1 MSDSDHRHEHPAEE
15 SHFFAYLSRM
25 KYIYRWGLMRNTRAE
40 NVQEH
45 SLQVAMI
52 AHALAVIGN
61 QEFGEENDVGR
72 VVSVALYHDA
82 SEIIT
87 GDLPTPVKYFRE
99 DIRDSYKALEA
110 HAERKIVGLLPD
122 SLRDAFAEVIESA
135 RIEPEVLRL
144 VKAAD
149 SLSAYLKCIEERAAG
164 NQEFRRAEEFLRGKL
179 DEMTDLPAVAY
190 FRQRFVAAFELTLD
204 DLSHD

>member
-1 MSDSDHRHEHPAEE
+1 MNDSDQSPEK

-25 KYIYRWGLMRNTRAE
+25 KYIYRWGLMRNTRSE

-61 QEFGEENDVGR
+61 QEFGEANDVGR

-110 HAERKIVGLLPD
+110 HAERKIIGLLPE
-122 SLRDAFAEVIESA
+122 SLQESFAEVIESA
-135 RIEPEVLRL
+135 RIEPGVLRL

-164 NQEFRRAEEFLRGKL
+164 NQEFRRAEEFLQGKL
-179 DEMTDLPAVAY
+179 DEMTDLPAVGF
-190 FRQRFVAAFELTLD
+190 FRERFVDAFELTLD

>member
-1 MSDSDHRHEHPAEE
+1 MSDSEQ
-15 SHFFAYLSRM
+15 SHFFAYISRM

-61 QEFGEENDVGR
+61 QRYGEANDVGR

-87 GDLPTPVKYFRE
+87 GDLPTPVKYFRD

-110 HAERKIVGLLPD
+110 HAERKIVGLLPE
-122 SLRDAFAEVIESA
+122 SLRESFAQVIESE
-135 RIEPEVLRL
+135 RIEPAVLRL

-149 SLSAYLKCIEERAAG
+149 SLSAYLKCIEERAVG
-164 NQEFRRAEEFLRGKL
+164 NQEFRRAEEFLETKL
-179 DEMTDLPAVAY
+179 DEMEDLPAVNY
-190 FRQRFVAAFELTLD
+190 FRQRFVDAFELTLD

>member
-1 MSDSDHRHEHPAEE
+1 MSDTEQSREKRAEE
-15 SHFFAYLSRM
+15 SHFFAYISRM
-25 KYIYRWGLMRNTRAE
+25 KYIYRWGLMRNTRSE

-61 QEFGEENDVGR
+61 EQFGEANDVGR

-87 GDLPTPVKYFRE
+87 GDLPTPVKYFRD

-110 HAERKIVGLLPD
+110 HAERKIINLLPAA
-122 SLRDAFAEVIESA
+122 LRESFAEVIESA
-135 RIEPEVLRL
+135 RIEPGVLRL

-164 NQEFRRAEEFLRGKL
+164 NREFRRAEEFLEQKL
-179 DEMTDLPAVAY
+179 DEMTDLPSVAY
-190 FRQRFVAAFELTLD
+190 FRDHFVDAFSLTLD